1 MFTIFR
7 TNIFLIRRSVCDRS
21 GRTTPSGLYREAL
34 RRKCPALYAF
44 VSLKHCLLCET
55 SHCLCCESHYENC
68 CLHSE
73 SCHCLLWWSHQVPT
87 LWVPLLSTLS
97 PLSTLWVPPLSTL
110 CHHCLWLPSCLS
122 QTCYSVSAVSSTSIS
137 HLILVLVSLVQIL
150 NLRIQVR
157 YGQKGS
163 EGKLVCEY
171 VIDISSKFCEQT
183 DFYFILLI

>member
-7 TNIFLIRRSVCDRS
+7 TSIFLICRSVCDRS

-44 VSLKHCLLCET
+44 VSLKHCLLCES

-87 LWVPLLSTLS
+87 LWVP
-97 PLSTLWVPPLSTL
+97 PLSTL
-110 CHHCLWLPSCLS
+110 CHHCLWLPVLYHKPAIAFPQFPQIPFPILAWSLFLSCRS
-122 QTCYSVSAVSSTSIS
+122 WTF
-137 HLILVLVSLVQIL
+137 
-150 NLRIQVR
+150 
-157 YGQKGS
+157 G
-163 EGKLVCEY
+163 
-171 VIDISSKFCEQT
+171 SKFAT
-183 DFYFILLI
+183 DKKVLKGN